1 MAKVSDHTNYIA
13 FISQPSMNRPALI
26 DLNPDDCI
34 TAHLCLNE
42 IDVMEV
48 VILLMIYQVKY
59 MFQIKQKWK
68 PNE

>member
-1 MAKVSDHTNYIA
+1 MI
-13 FISQPSMNRPALI
+13 RPALI

-59 MFQIKQKWK
+59 MFQIKQK
-68 PNE
+68 